1 MTGGSAGSG
10 QARKP
15 VIFVVDAHLPS
26 LRGLSLDLRRRFGAD
41 YRVLTAHAAAAAL
54 ARLRRLR
61 ALGDEVALLL
71 ADCWAPETSGVQF
84 LTVAHALFP
93 AARRLLMFSYGDTR
107 AAEVVRQATF
117 FQQADHCLPKPWHP
131 AEQLLYP
138 SVSELLAA
146 WSRAAGPR
154 LQVVEVVGQQWA
166 PRSHQI
172 RDLLSRNGVPFGFYP
187 ADGQAGTEVL
197 QQAGLTD
204 AALPVLRMF
213 DGRVLVNPANAEVA
227 AALGAPTRAG
237 HDRYDVAIVGAGP
250 AGLAAAVYGAS
261 EGLRTLVLEREALGG
276 QAGTSSMI
284 RNYLGFP
291 RGISGTDLTM
301 RAYEQ
306 ARSFGARFVFFS
318 RAVALRAASGGLVLE
333 LADGGHVN
341 CRTVIVATGANY
353 RRLEI
358 PHLEALVGAGVFYGA
373 ASTEAAALA
382 GQPVFVVGGANSAG
396 QAAIHL
402 AEYARE
408 VTLVVRGARLADGM
422 SDYLVRDIG
431 RTANICVRL
440 NTEVAGAQGAGRLE
454 GLTLRD
460 RRTGVTETVPAGAL
474 FVMIGATPFTD
485 WLAGTIQRDPNGFVL
500 TGDAIKADAAPRWPL
515 ERAPQLLEAS
525 LPGVFAV
532 GDVRHGSVK
541 RVAAAVGE
549 GATAIRL
556 VHEQLSTG
564 DLSLPAAPPQHPRPP
579 LAPSPA
585 APR

>member
-1 MTGGSAGSG
+1 
-10 QARKP
+10 
-15 VIFVVDAHLPS
+15 
-26 LRGLSLDLRRRFGAD
+26 
-41 YRVLTAHAAAAAL
+41 
-54 ARLRRLR
+54 
-61 ALGDEVALLL
+61 
-71 ADCWAPETSGVQF
+71 
-84 LTVAHALFP
+84 
-93 AARRLLMFSYGDTR
+93 MFSYGDTR
-107 AAEVVRQATF
+107 AAEVTRQATF
-117 FQQADHCLPKPWHP
+117 YQQADHCLPKPWHP

-154 LQVVEVVGQQWA
+154 LQVVEVIGQQWA

-187 ADGQAGTEVL
+187 ADGPAGTEVL

-237 HDRYDVAIVGAGP
+237 HDHYDVAIVGAGP

-291 RGISGTDLTM
+291 RGISGTDLAM

-318 RAVALRAASGGLVLE
+318 RAAGLRAGASGGLVLE
-333 LADGGHVN
+333 LADGGPVS
-341 CRTVIVATGANY
+341 CRTVIVATGVSY
-353 RRLEI
+353 RKLAI
-358 PHLEALVGAGVFYGA
+358 PHLETLIGAGVFYGA
-373 ASTEAAALA
+373 AGTEAAALA

-408 VTLVVRGARLADGM
+408 VTLVVRGGHLADGM

-440 NTEVAGAQGAGRLE
+440 HTEVAGAQGAGRLE

-460 RRTGVTETVPAGAL
+460 RRTGATETVPAGAL
-474 FVMIGATPFTD
+474 FVMIGATPLTD
-485 WLAGTIQRDPNGFVL
+485 WLAGAIQRDPNGFVL
-500 TGDAIKADAAPRWPL
+500 TGSAIQAGAPPSWPL
-515 ERAPQLLEAS
+515 QRAPLLLEAS
-525 LPGVFAV
+525 LPGVFAA

-564 DLSLPAAPPQHPRPP
+564 DLSPPAAPPQHPRPP